1 MLVGKDRQ
9 EQLFR
14 SYEAIA
20 AQCSQLVQDQR
31 VLEAQLAAPI
41 PQLPALESSVE
52 VLYRL
57 LYNSS
62 NQLQLSSPVSKH
74 SCSTRPCWVGQ
85 GCESALCAIL
95 PGCRGENLLPLSP
108 QREGKLA

>member
-1 MLVGKDRQ
+1 MGHNRE
-9 EQLFR
+9 EQHFR

-31 VLEAQLAAPI
+31 VLEAQLAAPMS
-41 PQLPALESSVE
+41 QLPALESSTE
-52 VLYRL
+52 VLYQL

-74 SCSTRPCWVGQ
+74 CCSTRPCWVQ
-85 GCESALCAIL
+85 GGELTASQHTEGEEVGLSFALSQK
-95 PGCRGENLLPLSP
+95 LSS
-108 QREGKLA
+108 EAVAG